1 MFQVIP
7 QLYNFLCVFHG
18 CLFLASSLLNWSY
31 QNTKACTVVVGENS
45 EGFPPSKAT
54 TSETNLSTSSRPR
67 PSSSGGNNQIDGV
80 YARKRRDL
88 NVTPHAFVLFSNV
101 STSSPMMD
109 SSAAPLHD
117 STVVSSTELSLAS
130 DVNNAAVTNFTTSS
144 EATSNASSSETT
156 FDSISTSGPEQT
168 TSESETQFEST
179 VTEEVEE
186 VNTTPNNSV
195 PSENTTI
202 AQTNDSSKTYNE
214 HEIEEIL
221 NAKIDYEKAF
231 DPDYDDDDD
240 STEDVIKVSKEVVEE
255 LREKP
260 QKAGLPE
267 SISMKPS
274 DSENPAAIQHDYPI
288 YAYGQ
293 DEVEIVNLNHK
304 TISTTAKSKAV
315 YEVQT
320 KPEIKELVS
329 SKELTDFNLAAEEFD
344 PADVINIK
352 SDVPV
357 LKTHD
362 INTTNTDGVV
372 SETNKSSKIS
382 VIEVPKVL
390 DNLIPSK
397 RILVNV
403 TIATEPDSP
412 NSPQSVYVLSVSL
425 PTDNAP
431 TPEISVNSQSEK
443 LYHNSS
449 SHEST
454 KNTNTNNEEPKNYGG
469 ECECSCPCLDP
480 ETSSPTSSNPD
491 VTFENATDLMSS
503 TTETTIPEP
512 SDSTTTEE
520 TWATSTQCPEIT
532 TNVPPTPMILVLE
545 GRMLVRTSKTTAI
558 NC

>member
-1 MFQVIP
+1 M
-7 QLYNFLCVFHG
+7 
-18 CLFLASSLLNWSY
+18 
-31 QNTKACTVVVGENS
+31 VGENS
-45 EGFPPSKAT
+45 EGFPASKAT

-130 DVNNAAVTNFTTSS
+130 DVNNAAVTNFTTS
-144 EATSNASSSETT
+144 ETT
-156 FDSISTSGPEQT
+156 FESVSTQGPDQT
-168 TSESETQFEST
+168 TSEVAFETTAEAQFEST
-179 VTEEVEE
+179 ITEEVEE
-186 VNTTPNNSV
+186 VKTTPETLV
-195 PSENTTI
+195 DE
-202 AQTNDSSKTYNE
+202 QTNE
-214 HEIEEIL
+214 REIEDIL

-231 DPDYDDDDD
+231 DPDYEDDDD
-240 STEDVIKVSKEVVEE
+240 STEVVEE

-260 QKAGLPE
+260 QKAGIPE
-267 SISMKPS
+267 SISLKPS
-274 DSENPAAIQHDYPI
+274 GLENPAAIQHDSPV

-293 DEVEIVNLNHK
+293 DEIEIVNLHHK

-315 YEVQT
+315 YEVQS
-320 KPEIKELVS
+320 KEHVS

-344 PADVINIK
+344 AADVISIK

-357 LKTHD
+357 LETHD

-390 DNLIPSK
+390 DSLIPSK

-425 PTDNAP
+425 PTDNTP
-431 TPEISVNSQSEK
+431 SPEINVNSQSEK
-443 LYHNSS
+443 RYHNTS
-449 SHEST
+449 SHESN
-454 KNTNTNNEEPKNYGG
+454 KNTNEEPKSYGG

-480 ETSSPTSSNPD
+480 ETSSKPDD

-503 TTETTIPEP
+503 TTETTIVEP

-520 TWATSTQCPEIT
+520 TWMTSTLCPEIT
-532 TNVPPTPMILVLE
+532 TNVPPTPTILILE
-545 GRMLVRTSKTTAI
+545 GRMLVRTSK
-558 NC
+558 NSD